1 MIEDAKQG
9 LSNFFIERRIRFGR
23 TTATREAPSRKARTQ
38 KSPEIR

>member
-23 TTATREAPSRKARTQ
+23 TTAELETPSRKACTQ
-38 KSPEIR
+38 KTPEIR